1 MRIVAGKWR
10 SRPLATLKGSA
21 TRPTLDKVRE
31 AVFSSLGQ
39 SFAGGSML
47 DLYAGSGAVAYEAL
61 SRGMDDAVLV
71 DQSAAA
77 AAVIRANKRTL
88 QADAA
93 RILNMSDTAALKLL
107 AAEGRAFD
115 LVYLD
120 PPYAQQRLR
129 EVLQFLADHAMV
141 KPGGSVVLE
150 SAREDSFTGTYGPLY
165 KAREA
170 VYGITSITYYKALE
184 GASL

>member
-71 DQSAAA
+71 DQSAAE
-77 AAVIRANKRTL
+77 

-93 RILNMSDTAALKLL
+93 
-107 AAEGRAFD
+107 GRCG
-115 LVYLD
+115 
-120 PPYAQQRLR
+120 P
-129 EVLQFLADHAMV
+129 
-141 KPGGSVVLE
+141 
-150 SAREDSFTGTYGPLY
+150 DSQH
-165 KAREA
+165 E
-170 VYGITSITYYKALE
+170 
-184 GASL
+184 